1 MTRAPRSAADSGR
14 YQVTSDVHLVLLN
27 DRGQVLLGRR
37 QNCRSALAAIA
48 DGQPF
53 SLSGW

>member
-1 MTRAPRSAADSGR
+1 MTRPPRSAADSGR